1 MNRKLLEARP
11 LKYTIDILLQVWFH
25 LMAYVVHVYWLEVS
39 KTDWSCALTLVWF
52 DMQIKWEAHCHVGLN
67 GIFPRWILFYSP
79 HSRARFIAGAAFRDE
94 PVTFCIEKFW
104 IILQHPYG
112 NHINLGLHQH
122 YSCDRLSPIPEYRA
136 SERPGSP
143 WARWLTLNKPHCITR
158 GLHVILSP
166 PLGPFILPLSIPFSF
181 HHFHSAIFLFLF
193 GHLSCGTVVS
203 IPRFSNLLSNLLG
216 SVEAFLSFYRVEIEI
231 RVSITSTE
239 MDAGPRAPS
248 P

>member
-1 MNRKLLEARP
+1 MRDP
-11 LKYTIDILLQVWFH
+11 LSHWTTWY
-25 LMAYVVHVYWLEVS
+25 
-39 KTDWSCALTLVWF
+39 
-52 DMQIKWEAHCHVGLN
+52 
-67 GIFPRWILFYSP
+67 IFKVNAILFS
-79 HSRARFIAGAAFRDE
+79 SLKG
-94 PVTFCIEKFW
+94 TFHRRCSIQGWTCNLSYREFW

-122 YSCDRLSPIPEYRA
+122 YSCDRLSPVPEYPA

-143 WARWLTLNKPHCITR
+143 WDRWLTLNKPHCITR
-158 GLHVILSP
+158 GLHLLFSP
-166 PLGPFILPLSIPFSF
+166 PLGPFILPLSLPFF
-181 HHFHSAIFLFLF
+181 LYHFHSAIFLFLF

>member
-52 DMQIKWEAHCHVGLN
+52 DMQIKWETHCHVGLC
-67 GIFPRWILFYSP
+67 GIFSRWILFYSP

-122 YSCDRLSPIPEYRA
+122 YSCDRLSPIPEYHA

-158 GLHVILSP
+158 GLQVLLSP
-166 PLGPFILPLSIPFSF
+166 PLGPFILPPSIPFPS
-181 HHFHSAIFLFLF
+181 
-193 GHLSCGTVVS
+193 T
-203 IPRFSNLLSNLLG
+203 
-216 SVEAFLSFYRVEIEI
+216 
-231 RVSITSTE
+231 TSTL
-239 MDAGPRAPS
+239 PS
-248 P
+248 SFFYLVT

>member
-1 MNRKLLEARP
+1 MNRKLLQAKP
-11 LKYTIDILLQVWFH
+11 LQYTIDILLQVWFH
-25 LMAYVVHVYWLEVS
+25 LMGYVVRVYWLDAS
-39 KTDWSCALTLVWF
+39 KPDWSCVIWHANKMRDPLSYRTIWYIFKVNAIFLVLL
-52 DMQIKWEAHCHVGLN
+52 KG
-67 GIFPRWILFYSP
+67 
-79 HSRARFIAGAAFRDE
+79 RFHRCRSIQEWTCNLSHR
-94 PVTFCIEKFW
+94 KFW
-104 IILQHPYG
+104 VILQHPYG

-122 YSCDRLSPIPEYRA
+122 YNCYSLSPIPEYCA

-143 WARWLTLNKPHCITR
+143 WDGWLTLSEPPCITR
-158 GLHVILSP
+158 GLHLLFSP
-166 PLGPFILPLSIPFSF
+166 PLGPFILPVSPFSL
-181 HHFHSAIFLFLF
+181 HHFHSAIFFFFLF

>member
-1 MNRKLLEARP
+1 MFFFSPPKVN
-11 LKYTIDILLQVWFH
+11 
-25 LMAYVVHVYWLEVS
+25 S
-39 KTDWSCALTLVWF
+39 
-52 DMQIKWEAHCHVGLN
+52 
-67 GIFPRWILFYSP
+67 ILFYSLKGNF
-79 HSRARFIAGAAFRDE
+79 HHCCSIQAWTCNLLYRRFR
-94 PVTFCIEKFW
+94 
-104 IILQHPYG
+104 IIHQHPYG

-122 YSCDRLSPIPEYRA
+122 YSCDRLSAIPEYRA
-136 SERPGSP
+136 SERPVSP
-143 WARWLTLNKPHCITR
+143 WDRWLTLNKPHCITR
-158 GLHVILSP
+158 GSSLAPP
-166 PLGPFILPLSIPFSF
+166 PLGPFILSLSLPFPLPLPLC
-181 HHFHSAIFLFLF
+181 HLPFLF